1 MRIVINNL
9 GDLLKYLKDIGKL
22 ITVKDVLNRYYEV
35 TKTIRKAEEVS
46 SCIMYKV
53 KGSDITCLSNVVY
66 SREALYRYLNVSSDE
81 EFYKLVNK
89 VISLPP
95 KNLYTLINEGYLNI
109 LQFSNFY
116 EIRKMTL
123 NDLPAIKFF
132 ERDGGAYFTSSIVIS
147 EIPSKRGHYNASIH
161 RLMLLDDHR
170 LAIRLVPRHL
180 YSIYKENME
189 EGRETPVAIVF
200 SADPITLFLSATS
213 PPYGTFELSGY
224 YIITNNSLPTV
235 LTPKYKI
242 PVPAY
247 ASVVLEGRIT
257 GKLTDEGPFTDLLG
271 LYDRV
276 RKQPVLEVDH
286 IYVSKY
292 DIPFHIILPSGIE
305 HMILMGLPREAAIW
319 NVVSK
324 AVPKVVKVRLTKG
337 GGGWLHAV
345 VSIKK
350 VSEGDAKT
358 AILAAFAAHPSLKH
372 VVVVDDDIDPDDP
385 TEVEW
390 AIATRFQADK
400 DLILITNARGSSLD
414 PSARDGLTSKVGI
427 DATAPLSSKELYMR
441 AKVGD
446 GG

>member
-1 MRIVINNL
+1 MHIMINNL
-9 GDLLKYLKDIGKL
+9 RELLKYLKEIGKL
-22 ITVKDVLNRYYEV
+22 IIVEDVLDRYYEV
-35 TKTIRKAEEVS
+35 TKAVRRAERRYT
-46 SCIMYKV
+46 CIMYRV
-53 KGSDITCLSNVVY
+53 KGSNITCLSNVVY
-66 SREALYRYLNVSSDE
+66 SREVLYKYLNVNSDE
-81 EFYKLVNK
+81 EFYRLVNK
-89 VISLPP
+89 IISLPP
-95 KNLYTLINEGYLNI
+95 KSLDALINERYLN
-109 LQFSNFY
+109 LLRFNDFY
-116 EIRKMTL
+116 DICKISL

-147 EIPSKRGHYNASIH
+147 EIPSRKGHYNASIH
-161 RLMLLDDHR
+161 RLMLLNDYK

-180 YSIYKENME
+180 YNIYKENID
-189 EGRETPVAIVF
+189 EGKDTPVAVVF
-200 SADPITLFLSATS
+200 GVDPITLFLSATS

-224 YIITNNSLPTV
+224 YIVTNNSLPTV
-235 LTPKYKI
+235 LTPKYRI

-257 GKLTDEGPFTDLLG
+257 GELTNEGPFTDLLG

-286 IYVSKY
+286 IYISKHG
-292 DIPFHIILPSGIE
+292 IPFHIILPSGIE

-372 VVVVDDDIDPDDP
+372 VVVVDDDINPDDP

-414 PSARDGLTSKVGI
+414 PSSKDGLTSKVGI
-427 DATAPLSSKELYMR
+427 DATAPLSDRELYMR

-446 GG
+446 EG